1 MIGGI
6 ISGSNI
12 TFPLNIESINIR
24 TLTVSGFG
32 LDLQE
37 SRVMHDC
44 RYSVVAGEEMV
55 VVAGII
61 SC

>member
-12 TFPLNIESINIR
+12 TFPLNIDSINIR

-32 LDLQE
+32 LDMQE
-37 SRVMHDC
+37 SRVMHSC
-44 RYSVVAGEEMV
+44 QYSLVGGEEMV

-61 SC
+61 YF